1 VRADKQIENAVH
13 RPFLKYPPPI
23 KNPSTKTQR
32 SKPAPPATQ
41 RSDPATQQARDTS
54 ILLPSASLSLHLK
67 VHAITTSTTIVKK
80 TSVIITSISA
90 SVAVN
95 NYEQPTKVKVLS
107 ILDRY

>member
-1 VRADKQIENAVH
+1 MRADKQIENAVH

-23 KNPSTKTQR
+23 KNSLDENSTQQA
-32 SKPAPPATQ
+32 SD
-41 RSDPATQQARDTS
+41 SDPATQQADLIFENTS

-67 VHAITTSTTIVKK
+67 VHAITTATTIVKK

>member
-1 VRADKQIENAVH
+1 LYADADKQIENAVH

-23 KNPSTKTQR
+23 KNSLDEN
-32 SKPAPPATQ
+32 S
-41 RSDPATQQARDTS
+41 TQQASDPTS
-54 ILLPSASLSLHLK
+54 RKLLTSPSRTQVILLPSASLSLHLN
-67 VHAITTSTTIVKK
+67 VHAITRATAIVKK